1 MTIQAIAAMTKP
13 MIADGVPMIHTLEP
27 TLANLHGHFSRDL
40 PPILTIASGDTV
52 RYKTLDAGW
61 CEFDQPDPF
70 VQPIKLTGRNR
81 QCDPG
86 HALIG
91 PITIAGAKK
100 GMTLEL
106 HFKTIR
112 TGAWGWSSGGGWK
125 SDVNTRL
132 NLDDGT
138 EWTLRWALDS
148 AKDIAV
154 NQRGQRIALKPFM
167 GNFGMP
173 PNEDG
178 SHSTFSP
185 RFCGGNMDC
194 KELTEGSRVFL
205 PVSVDGALFSI
216 GDGHAIQGDG
226 EVTGPALECPM
237 ELVEVE
243 FHLHPS
249 MQIRFPRAWTSTGW
263 ITLGFHEDLD
273 EAAVIALDSMLDL
286 MNEKYQLERKE
297 ALALSSLLVDLRVT
311 QIVNGVKG
319 VHAVLPHHVIPGIL
333 SQTAPR

>member
-1 MTIQAIAAMTKP
+1 
-13 MIADGVPMIHTLEP
+13 MIHVLQS
-27 TLANLHGHFSRDL
+27 TLANLHGHYSRDL

-52 RYKTLDAGW
+52 HYKTLDAGW
-61 CEFDQPDPF
+61 CEFDQSDPF
-70 VQPIKLTGRNR
+70 AQPIKLAGRDR
-81 QCDPG
+81 QRDPG
-86 HALIG
+86 HALVG
-91 PITIAGAKK
+91 PVQIEGAKK
-100 GMTLEL
+100 GMTLEI

-125 SDVNTRL
+125 SEINTRL
-132 NLDDGT
+132 KLDNGP

-148 AKDIAV
+148 ATGIAT
-154 NQRGQRIALKPFM
+154 NQRGQQIAMKPFM

-173 PNEDG
+173 PDEDG
-178 SHSTFSP
+178 SHSTFPP

-205 PVSVDGALFSI
+205 PISVDGALFSI

-243 FHLHPS
+243 FRLHPDMKLS
-249 MQIRFPRAWTSTGW
+249 FPCAWTSTGW
-263 ITLGFHEDLD
+263 LALGFHEDLD
-273 EAAVIALDSMLDL
+273 EAAMIALDSMLDL

-319 VHAVLPHHVIPGIL
+319 VHAVLPHHAIPGIL
-333 SQTAPR
+333 NRNITR